1 MELTLELILKLLLIL
16 FGFYI
21 LKTTIGTIF
30 KVGILLAIASLIIV
44 MLGL

>member
-1 MELTLELILKLLLIL
+1 MELTLELILTIVLIL
-16 FGFYI
+16 VGFSI
-21 LKTTIGTIF
+21 VKTTIGTIF